1 MIVFLNEEN
10 SELRGKM
17 FPLPDG
23 VMKHLKK
30 TLKKYEDK
38 DGDKRNKG
46 YDHLKWL
53 TEQEKVST
61 EELKRI
67 KNFFD
72 NYKGTKESDDY
83 QLYGG
88 KEMSDWV
95 SATLK
100 QATKVSKENKKAN
113 KDAGLSNTERKEHTK
128 GNRIRVGEPTSA
140 AKNTEHLSTH
150 LNECR
155 FRVVLSETQFRNYLD
170 YKKNKTKTYIQ

>member
-17 FPLPDG
+17 FPIPEG

-30 TLKKYEDK
+30 TLKSYEEK
-38 DGDKRNKG
+38 DGNKNNKG

-53 TEQEKVST
+53 TEQERVST

-72 NYKGTKESDDY
+72 NYRGTELSDDY
-83 QLYGG
+83 KLYGG

-100 QATKVSKENKKAN
+100 HASKTVKDNKKTL
-113 KDAGLSNTERKEHTK
+113 KDAGMDNTERKKHEK
-128 GNRIRVGEPTSA
+128 GARIRVGEPTTAS
-140 AKNTEHLSTH
+140 KKSKELSMS
-150 LNECR
+150 LNEKTKHNI
-155 FRVVLSETQFRNYLD
+155 VLSENQFRNYLQI
-170 YKKNKTKTYIQ
+170 KNK

>member
-17 FPLPDG
+17 FPIPEG

-30 TLKKYEDK
+30 TLKSYEEK
-38 DGDKRNKG
+38 DGDKANKG

-53 TEQEKVST
+53 TEQERVST

-72 NYKGTKESDDY
+72 NYKGTELSDDY
-83 QLYGG
+83 KLYGG

-95 SATLK
+95 NAILK
-100 QATKVSKENKKAN
+100 QVTKSVKDNKKAN
-113 KDAGLSNTERKEHTK
+113 KDAGLSNTERKTHEK
-128 GNRIRVGEPTSA
+128 NGRLKVGEPTTASKK
-140 AKNTEHLSTH
+140 AKELSTS
-150 LNECR
+150 LNENTKHKII
-155 FRVVLSETQFRNYLD
+155 VLENQFRNYLQ
-170 YKKNKTKTYIQ
+170 KKE